1 MNMRQ
6 ITIDQIPSLV
16 ECNGINFIGIAV
28 TPWHAHGIDC
38 AIKYIRSQGRAVKG
52 LVFIKPALKEGK
64 IHYILNEQNFV
75 NDCCE
80 FYQLAAVFNTNPW
93 HLLNQQFNRFQAT
106 ARYNDQDYVDKHLV
120 FIASPWHLDLNLF
133 ICLHSHLYNSHSF
146 RLMKVEEGLSTYF
159 PAIDT
164 FKHIWIVNAKNK
176 KKLRLLAS
184 FLFQSFDKILQQRFE
199 HHTDWINL
207 NLLKVASG
215 NFHENVIAT
224 SLYKDTISEF
234 ENKKEIGNGLPDL
247 NGAVILCTMAY
258 LKSEIKDNSDVNTLE
273 KIVEE
278 LHRQRVK
285 IFLKPHPREIDYR
298 IRYASLK
305 CEFIDIPCSVES
317 ILVSNSGIKAIISFS
332 STALITAK
340 LLFKIK
346 AISILKLLDINMYGV
361 YIQDEMRSF
370 IDCFSSLVDMPKSL
384 SELKSLTI

>member
-16 ECNGINFIGIAV
+16 ECNGINFIGTAV

-38 AIKYIRSQGRAVKG
+38 AIKYIRSQGRTVKG

-64 IHYILNEQNFV
+64 IYYILDEQNFV

-80 FYQLAAVFNTNPW
+80 FYQLAAIFNTQPLY
-93 HLLNQQFNRFQAT
+93 LLNKQFNRFQAT
-106 ARYNDQDYVDKHLV
+106 ARYNNQDYVDKHLV
-120 FIASPWHLDLNLF
+120 FIASPWHLDLDLF
-133 ICLHSHLYNSHSF
+133 ICLHSHLHKSHSF

-159 PAIDT
+159 PAVNT
-164 FKHIWIVNAKNK
+164 FKHIWTVNAKNK
-176 KKLRLLAS
+176 KRLSLLAS

-199 HHTDWINL
+199 HHTNWINL
-207 NLLKVASG
+207 NLLKITSG
-215 NFHENVIAT
+215 NFHEN
-224 SLYKDTISEF
+224 
-234 ENKKEIGNGLPDL
+234 
-247 NGAVILCTMAY
+247 VILCTMAY
-258 LKSEIKDNSDVNTLE
+258 LKSEIKGNSDVNTLE

-278 LHRQRVK
+278 LHKQGVK

-298 IRYASLK
+298 IRYASLG

-317 ILVSNSGIKAIISFS
+317 ILVSNSNIKAIISFS
-332 STALITAK
+332 STVLITAK

-346 AISILKLLDINMYGV
+346 AISILNLLDINMYGA
-361 YIQDEMRSF
+361 YIQDEMHSF

-384 SELKSLTI
+384 SELRSLTI